1 MAESKEKKIKFV
13 KSQLTLVSV
22 SLSNAASQIK
32 AGKTV
37 NAGTIVDLSTTKKN
51 LEDELE
57 KLQAPDPEPAPALD
71 VNSAL
76 RTPHSELEDDPEEGA
91 EPDPEKRRIIE
102 KFSIRPRIYHLSQ
115 AAIEQR
121 RKATKSPKKS
131 EAMMGNTNAWKT
143 GEHARSFVTRVFRPC
158 LSSCPQDPCEL
169 IAEGETALGSICLDK
184 KEFVKGLM
192 AVQTALRTGELK
204 DLKELMALRIAGN
217 IDILGMLQQ
226 DIMENGVK
234 CLSEKIDKDGNVI
247 GNEMKPNPS
256 LLALPKMTEVTGA
269 TPESTMIS
277 PREIAR
283 NKVEKKKAKTMADI
297 WSNLGFAEKESD
309 VEVADE

>member
-1 MAESKEKKIKFV
+1 MTESKEDKIRHLKKR
-13 KSQLTLVSV
+13 LTLVTT
-22 SLSNAASQIK
+22 SLANAINQIN
-32 AGKTV
+32 AGKV
-37 NAGTIVDLSTTKKN
+37 VSASMIDDLTTSQTHLQEEIRK
-51 LEDELE
+51 LE
-57 KLQAPDPEPAPALD
+57 APDPEPPLTQPSPPEGRG
-71 VNSAL
+71 NEEEE
-76 RTPHSELEDDPEEGA
+76 PDPEEGA
-91 EPDPEKRRIIE
+91 DPDPEKRRIIE
-102 KFSIRPRIYHLSQ
+102 KFSVRPRTYHLSQ
-115 AAIEQR
+115 AAIDQR
-121 RKATKSPKKS
+121 KKATKSPKKA

-158 LSSCPQDPCEL
+158 LSSCPQYPCEL

-192 AVQTALRTGELK
+192 AVQTALRTGEMT

-226 DIMENGVK
+226 DILENGVK

-247 GNEMKPNPS
+247 GHELKPNPS

-277 PREIAR
+277 AREIAR

-309 VEVADE
+309 VEVEEE